1 MAFGVAAMYELGM
14 TKIQSSVGRT
24 VRVGRTVIRSALLV
38 LLAGCSPTP
47 PAATEPD
54 AIGTAAPIPAVV
66 LETWAQL
73 HGTWIT
79 DNAEFKSDQEPFDAY
94 AIDWRPGID
103 GKSLTGRLYGL
114 TGGREAGTFWE
125 FREFWHPGDQQLITT
140 QFGMGGTYGAGPH
153 TIRGDGTSEMLQTF
167 YSPAAGTVT
176 RIGHRSELR
185 GTEHVT
191 RSFDVQPDGGW
202 VPRRVYTWH
211 KQPAGD

>member
-1 MAFGVAAMYELGM
+1 VAAGF
-14 TKIQSSVGRT
+14 
-24 VRVGRTVIRSALLV
+24 LV
-38 LLAGCSPTP
+38 ACAAEP
-47 PAATEPD
+47 PAAPPAGAGSAD
-54 AIGTAAPIPAVV
+54 AAVSATAAPIPAEV
-66 LETWAQL
+66 LASWTKLA
-73 HGTWIT
+73 GTWIA
-79 DNAEFKSDQEPFDAY
+79 DNSEYRSEQEPFDAY
-94 AIDWRPGID
+94 GLDWQPGLD
-103 GKSLTGRLYGL
+103 GTTLTGRLYGL
-114 TGGREAGTFWE
+114 TDGREVATFWE
-125 FREFWHPGDQQLITT
+125 FRDFWHPGDRQVIST